1 MAGKE
6 NRWSTPSQPMMEKSN
21 YGVDAPKVIR
31 NLLVIGVALFLIAF
45 FLPENAFPPLSAILK
60 SSAFFPAICLI
71 IAGLLMI
78 AYGKFGKLKQRDR
91 IIGLHQWKGDEMVL
105 DVGTG
110 LGLLLVG
117 VAKKLT
123 TGKAYGIDVFN
134 RYDLSGNTLSGLQE
148 NLRTENVTERTV
160 IVKQSILETS
170 FNDQTFD
177 VVVSNLCLHN
187 IYDAVSRKR
196 RAEKY
201 TGS

>member
-1 MAGKE
+1 
-6 NRWSTPSQPMMEKSN
+6 
-21 YGVDAPKVIR
+21 
-31 NLLVIGVALFLIAF
+31 
-45 FLPENAFPPLSAILK
+45 
-60 SSAFFPAICLI
+60 
-71 IAGLLMI
+71 MI
-78 AYGKFGKLKQRDR
+78 AYGKFGNLKQRDR

-110 LGLLLVG
+110 LGLLLAG
-117 VAKKLT
+117 VATKLT
-123 TGKAYGIDVFN
+123 AGKACGIDVFN

-187 IYDAVSRKR
+187 IYDAVSRKKACGEIYR
-196 RAEKY
+196 VMKPGAAAIISDFTHIREYEKNFAALGMTVHRAGVYLWDTFPPLSIIVARKA
-201 TGS
+201 G

>member
-1 MAGKE
+1 
-6 NRWSTPSQPMMEKSN
+6 MMEKSN
-21 YGVDAPKVIR
+21 YGVDAPKVIL
-31 NLLVIGVALFLIAF
+31 NLLVIEVAFFNSL

-78 AYGKFGKLKQRDR
+78 AYGKFGNLKQRDR

-110 LGLLLVG
+110 LGLLLAG
-117 VAKKLT
+117 VATKLT
-123 TGKAYGIDVFN
+123 AGKACGIDVFN

-187 IYDAVSRKR
+187 IYDAVSRKK
-196 RAEKY
+196 ACGEI
-201 TGS
+201 